1 MTLSTL
7 AILLGAGYSMLQ
19 LFALLKPHDFTKHA
33 RGFAR
38 NEKLGLVLMGIGTVW
53 FLYNLNAEAIADFA
67 AYKKWMLI
75 GFGALGLLSCIY
87 VRDYLAV
94 RGLSVV
100 LLLLA
105 WATLNHTRWAES
117 SWRLVLVVW
126 AYSWVILG
134 MWFTVS
140 PFRLRDILHW
150 WTASERRLRSGS
162 LLQLAFG
169 VLVLVL
175 GVTALR
181 P

>member
-7 AILLGAGYSMLQ
+7 AIILGAGYSLLHAWA
-19 LFALLKPHDFTKHA
+19 LFNPQS
-33 RGFAR
+33 FAR
-38 NEKLGLVLMGIGTVW
+38 QARAFPRNEAAGFVLMGLGTAW

-67 AYKKWMLI
+67 AYKKWMLT
-75 GFGALGLLSCIY
+75 GFGAIGILSCIY

-105 WATLNHTRWAES
+105 WVTLNHTRWAES
-117 SWRLVLVVW
+117 DWRLVLVVW
-126 AYSWVILG
+126 AYTWVIAA

-140 PFRLRDILHW
+140 PFRLRDLLHW
-150 WTASERRLRSGS
+150 LTASESRLRLGS
-162 LLQLAFG
+162 TVQLALG
-169 VLVLVL
+169 ILVLVL
-175 GVTALR
+175 GVTAFR